1 MKKNILLLLLS
12 FLSFY
17 VEAGNNKEVPAS
29 HFRAPAYPLITID
42 PYISAWSHTD
52 KLYEDDVRH
61 WTGTEHPL
69 VGVLRVDGKCYR
81 FMGKDKQVLKAI
93 LKDARNEEWQAKYTN
108 TLPLADWYKKE
119 YNDVGWQAGVGAFG
133 SADMSHVKTGWSQ
146 GDIWIRRKFSIDHK
160 NVIKKKLY
168 LIYSHDDIF
177 ELYLN
182 GQMLVNTGYK
192 WRNYVV
198 QPLDAEQVKSLTSE
212 DNLITAHCHNTMG
225 GAYVDFGLFTEDE
238 VESFFGTEA
247 EQIKVNVLPTQ
258 TYYSFYCG
266 PVQLDLKFT
275 SPLVL
280 TDLDLLSSPVN
291 YISYEV
297 RSLDKRAH
305 DVQIYFSATP
315 KWAVNSPEQE
325 VSVESY
331 QSSGI
336 HVLKTGTLEQNVLGK
351 SGDIIC
357 IDWGYFYLAGK
368 QTEASDMSM
377 GAPVSIQKSFAEKG
391 ILPVT
396 KTTRTSARLDKD
408 ETLLAYSE
416 NMGNVKEQ
424 KAEGYLMIG
433 YDDIAS
439 VQYFGQNLKA
449 YWKKKYPTMEA
460 ALADARKNYT
470 KTMQRCDEWDY
481 KVMKDAVEAGG
492 QQYAELCAASYRQA
506 VAAHKLVL
514 GPEDELFFFSKENN
528 SNGSIGTVDVTYP
541 SCPVFIQYNTEIM
554 KAMLNF
560 IFDYSE
566 SGRWKKNFAAH
577 DVGTYPLANGQTY
590 QEDMP
595 VEETGNM
602 LIMTTAIAIADGN
615 ADYAAKHWET
625 LTIWS
630 NYLAEEGL
638 DPENQLCTEDFAG
651 HLAHNANLSAKAIMA
666 IAGYGRL
673 AKMLNKPEEAKK
685 YTEMAKK
692 MAIEW
697 ERKAN
702 DGDHYRLAFD
712 RPDTWS
718 QKYNFVWD
726 KTLGMNV
733 LPTEIMKK
741 EVAFY
746 LKNQNKYG
754 LPLDNRFTWGKIDDT
769 VGSATMADS
778 ESDFQELIRPI
789 WKYVNETS
797 SRVPLGDWYETLNAD
812 YINFRARSVVGGVFM
827 KSLDHYLRNKRK

>member
-528 SNGSIGTVDVTYP
+528 SNGSICTVDVTYP

-769 VGSATMADS
+769 VWSATMADS

>member
-1 MKKNILLLLLS
+1 MKRNILLLLLS
-12 FLSFY
+12 FLSFF
-17 VEAGNNKEVPAS
+17 VEAGNKKEIPTSNLRAS
-29 HFRAPAYPLITID
+29 AYPLITID

-52 KLYEDDVRH
+52 ELYEDDVRH

-81 FMGKDKQVLKAI
+81 FMGKDKQILRAI
-93 LKDARNEEWQAKYTN
+93 LKDARDEEWQAKYTN
-108 TLPLADWYKKE
+108 TLPYADWYKKE
-119 YNDVGWQAGVGAFG
+119 YNDGEWQEGIGAFG
-133 SADMSHVKTGWSQ
+133 SADIPNVKTGWNQ
-146 GDIWIRRKFSIDHK
+146 GDIWIRRRFSIDNK
-160 NVIKKKLY
+160 NVTKKKLY
-168 LIYSHDDIF
+168 LVYSHDDIF

-182 GQMLVNTGYK
+182 GQMLVSTGYN

-212 DNLITAHCHNTMG
+212 DNLIAAHCHNTMG

-247 EQIKVNVLPTQ
+247 EQIKVSVLPTQ

-266 PVQLDLKFT
+266 PVQLNLKFT

-280 TDLDLLSSPVN
+280 NDLDLLSSPVN

-297 RSLDKRAH
+297 RSLDKHTH

-315 KWAVNSPEQE
+315 KWAVNSLEQE

-331 QSSGI
+331 QSSGVRI
-336 HVLKTGTLEQNVLGK
+336 LKTGTLEQNVLGK

-357 IDWGYFYLAGK
+357 IDWGYFYLAGR
-368 QTEASDMSM
+368 ESESSDMSV
-377 GAPVSIQKSFAEKG
+377 GTPGFIQEGFAEKG
-391 ILPVT
+391 ILPNI
-396 KTTRTSARLDKD
+396 KTTGTPVRLDK
-408 ETLLAYSE
+408 EEILLAYNE
-416 NMGNVKEQ
+416 DLGDIKEQ
-424 KAEGYLMIG
+424 TKEGYLMIG

-439 VQYFGQNLKA
+439 IQYFGQNLKA
-449 YWKKKYPTMEA
+449 YWKKKYLTMEA
-460 ALADARKNYT
+460 ALADARKNYA
-470 KTMQRCDEWDY
+470 KTMQKCDAWDR
-481 KVMKDAVEAGG
+481 KVMEDAVEAGG
-492 QQYAELCAASYRQA
+492 QQYAELCAISYRQA
-506 VAAHKLVL
+506 VAAHKLVS
-514 GPEDELFFFSKENN
+514 GSDDELFFFSKENN

-541 SCPVFIQYNTEIM
+541 SCPVFIRYNTEIM

-566 SGRWKKNFAAH
+566 SGRWTKPFAAH
-577 DVGTYPLANGQTY
+577 DIGTYPLANGQTY

-673 AKMLNKPEEAKK
+673 AEMLNKPEAKK

-697 ERKAN
+697 EQKAN

-712 RPDTWS
+712 KPDTWS

-726 KTLGMNV
+726 KTLGLNI
-733 LPTEIMKK
+733 LPDEIMKK

-754 LPLDNRFTWGKIDDT
+754 LPLDYRFTWGKIDDT
-769 VGSATMADS
+769 VWSATMADS
-778 ESDFQELIRPI
+778 ENDFQELIRPL

-827 KSLDHYLRNKRK
+827 KSLDCYLRNKRK

>member
-1 MKKNILLLLLS
+1 MKNILLLLLS

-212 DNLITAHCHNTMG
+212 DNLIAAHCHNTMG

-625 LTIWS
+625 LTTWS
-630 NYLAEEGL
+630 PSLAEEGL

-769 VGSATMADS
+769 VWSATMADS

>member
-1 MKKNILLLLLS
+1 
-12 FLSFY
+12 
-17 VEAGNNKEVPAS
+17 
-29 HFRAPAYPLITID
+29 
-42 PYISAWSHTD
+42 
-52 KLYEDDVRH
+52 
-61 WTGTEHPL
+61 
-69 VGVLRVDGKCYR
+69 
-81 FMGKDKQVLKAI
+81 
-93 LKDARNEEWQAKYTN
+93 
-108 TLPLADWYKKE
+108 
-119 YNDVGWQAGVGAFG
+119 
-133 SADMSHVKTGWSQ
+133 
-146 GDIWIRRKFSIDHK
+146 
-160 NVIKKKLY
+160 
-168 LIYSHDDIF
+168 
-177 ELYLN
+177 
-182 GQMLVNTGYK
+182 
-192 WRNYVV
+192 
-198 QPLDAEQVKSLTSE
+198 
-212 DNLITAHCHNTMG
+212 
-225 GAYVDFGLFTEDE
+225 
-238 VESFFGTEA
+238 
-247 EQIKVNVLPTQ
+247 
-258 TYYSFYCG
+258 
-266 PVQLDLKFT
+266 
-275 SPLVL
+275 
-280 TDLDLLSSPVN
+280 
-291 YISYEV
+291 
-297 RSLDKRAH
+297 
-305 DVQIYFSATP
+305 
-315 KWAVNSPEQE
+315 
-325 VSVESY
+325 
-331 QSSGI
+331 
-336 HVLKTGTLEQNVLGK
+336 
-351 SGDIIC
+351 
-357 IDWGYFYLAGK
+357 
-368 QTEASDMSM
+368 MSM
-377 GAPVSIQKSFAEKG
+377 GAPVSLQKSFAEKG

-769 VGSATMADS
+769 VWSATMADS

>member
-212 DNLITAHCHNTMG
+212 DNLIAAHCHNTMG

-460 ALADARKNYT
+460 ALADARKT
-470 KTMQRCDEWDY
+470 IPKPCR
-481 KVMKDAVEAGG
+481 
-492 QQYAELCAASYRQA
+492 
-506 VAAHKLVL
+506 
-514 GPEDELFFFSKENN
+514 
-528 SNGSIGTVDVTYP
+528 DVT
-541 SCPVFIQYNTEIM
+541 
-554 KAMLNF
+554 
-560 IFDYSE
+560 
-566 SGRWKKNFAAH
+566 SG
-577 DVGTYPLANGQTY
+577 
-590 QEDMP
+590 
-595 VEETGNM
+595 
-602 LIMTTAIAIADGN
+602 I
-615 ADYAAKHWET
+615 
-625 LTIWS
+625 
-630 NYLAEEGL
+630 
-638 DPENQLCTEDFAG
+638 
-651 HLAHNANLSAKAIMA
+651 
-666 IAGYGRL
+666 
-673 AKMLNKPEEAKK
+673 
-685 YTEMAKK
+685 
-692 MAIEW
+692 
-697 ERKAN
+697 
-702 DGDHYRLAFD
+702 
-712 RPDTWS
+712 
-718 QKYNFVWD
+718 
-726 KTLGMNV
+726 
-733 LPTEIMKK
+733 
-741 EVAFY
+741 
-746 LKNQNKYG
+746 
-754 LPLDNRFTWGKIDDT
+754 
-769 VGSATMADS
+769 
-778 ESDFQELIRPI
+778 IR
-789 WKYVNETS
+789 
-797 SRVPLGDWYETLNAD
+797 
-812 YINFRARSVVGGVFM
+812 
-827 KSLDHYLRNKRK
+827 

>member
-182 GQMLVNTGYK
+182 GQ
-192 WRNYVV
+192 V

-769 VGSATMADS
+769 VWSATMADS

>member
-305 DVQIYFSATP
+305 DVQIYFSATT

-697 ERKAN
+697 ESKAN

-769 VGSATMADS
+769 VWSATMADS

>member
-1 MKKNILLLLLS
+1 M
-12 FLSFY
+12 SFY

-615 ADYAAKHWET
+615 ADYAAK
-625 LTIWS
+625 LGNID
-630 NYLAEEGL
+630 YLE
-638 DPENQLCTEDFAG
+638 
-651 HLAHNANLSAKAIMA
+651 
-666 IAGYGRL
+666 
-673 AKMLNKPEEAKK
+673 
-685 YTEMAKK
+685 
-692 MAIEW
+692 
-697 ERKAN
+697 
-702 DGDHYRLAFD
+702 
-712 RPDTWS
+712 
-718 QKYNFVWD
+718 
-726 KTLGMNV
+726 
-733 LPTEIMKK
+733 
-741 EVAFY
+741 
-746 LKNQNKYG
+746 
-754 LPLDNRFTWGKIDDT
+754 
-769 VGSATMADS
+769 
-778 ESDFQELIRPI
+778 
-789 WKYVNETS
+789 
-797 SRVPLGDWYETLNAD
+797 
-812 YINFRARSVVGGVFM
+812 
-827 KSLDHYLRNKRK
+827 

>member
-666 IAGYGRL
+666 IAGYRRL

-769 VGSATMADS
+769 VWSATMADS

>member
-52 KLYEDDVRH
+52 KLYEDDVSH

-492 QQYAELCAASYRQA
+492 QQYAEICAASYRQA

-769 VGSATMADS
+769 VWSATMADS